1 MLWIVETYKQRPT
14 YVRGDLDSENVLL
27 NYKLFTSRKSAKA
40 YIERQLSKDDIRS
53 YSKSGISYCYHIG
66 SKSWIEENTGETRY
80 EQYSYKMFK
89 CKPSSN

>member
-40 YIERQLSKDDIRS
+40 YIERQLSKDDIRN
-53 YSKSGISYCYHIG
+53 YSKSGISYCYHTG
-66 SKSWIEENTGETRY
+66 SKSWVEENTGERRY
-80 EQYSYKMFK
+80 EQYTYKMFN
-89 CKPSSN
+89 CKPCSN

>member
-1 MLWIVETYKQRPT
+1 MVWIVETYKQRPT

-53 YSKSGISYCYHIG
+53 YSKSGISYCYHRG
-66 SKSWIEENTGETRY
+66 SKSWVEENTGETRY
-80 EQYSYKMFK
+80 EQYTYKMFK

>member
-14 YVRGDLDSENVLL
+14 YVRGDLDTETVLY

-40 YIERQLSKDDIRS
+40 YIERQLSKDDIRN

>member
-1 MLWIVETYKQRPT
+1 MLWIVETYKQCPT

-40 YIERQLSKDDIRS
+40 YIERQLSKDDIRN

>member
-1 MLWIVETYKQRPT
+1 MLRIVETYKQRPT

-27 NYKLFTSRKSAKA
+27 NYKLFTSRKAAKA
-40 YIERQLSKDDIRS
+40 YIERHLLKNDYRN
-53 YSKSGISYCYHIG
+53 YVKEGISYCCHTG

>member
-1 MLWIVETYKQRPT
+1 MIWIVETYKQRPT

-40 YIERQLSKDDIRS
+40 YIERQLSKDDTRN

-66 SKSWIEENTGETRY
+66 SKSWVEENTGETRY

-89 CKPSSN
+89 CTPSSN

>member
-1 MLWIVETYKQRPT
+1 MVWIVETYKQRPT

-40 YIERQLSKDDIRS
+40 YIERQLSKDDIRN

-66 SKSWIEENTGETRY
+66 SKSRVEENTGETRY
-80 EQYSYKMFK
+80 EQYTYKMFK

>member
-1 MLWIVETYKQRPT
+1 MLWIVETYKQCPT

-27 NYKLFTSRKSAKA
+27 NYKLFTSRKAAKA
-40 YIERQLSKDDIRS
+40 YIERHLLKDDIRN

>member
-27 NYKLFTSRKSAKA
+27 NYKLFTSRKSAKV
-40 YIERQLSKDDIRS
+40 YIERQLSKDDIRN

-66 SKSWIEENTGETRY
+66 SKSWVEENTGETRY
-80 EQYSYKMFK
+80 EQYTYKMFK
-89 CKPSSN
+89 CEPSSN